1 MSENRIVTDS
11 EMIVNVASDDNSF
24 KQKQNV
30 NVYNNIIIFINIMDS
45 TSRGHWGTIIILYP
59 VHFDFVI
66 GRVLF
71 HFPLQSTHCYV
82 FNSSLFV
89 LLYQSAY
96 FV

>member
-45 TSRGHWGTIIILYP
+45 TSRGH
-59 VHFDFVI
+59 
-66 GRVLF
+66 
-71 HFPLQSTHCYV
+71 
-82 FNSSLFV
+82 
-89 LLYQSAY
+89 
-96 FV
+96 